1 MSQIEVRRPVS
12 EWAKLPVDWI
22 RTGGLVDFVGESY
35 SVKSMWLKED
45 KSARNVCISSLKLY
59 LALCCRADFIT
70 GNASVTY
77 EELIRLTG
85 LSRPTVAKALTRLET
100 EKLIQRKAQALRKGS
115 SILICGWLESK
126 SWAKIPKRWL
136 YDGSL
141 GAKILMLTEFNFSRA
156 SLSALKVYI
165 ALLAYRDSNRGGI
178 AMLSYDRLAL
188 ITGVKRHHIADAITR
203 LYDLRMISFRQGDFS
218 EASDFSRTNR
228 YLVRGLGVR
237 WTKADE
243 FELPQS
249 ASHKNRPSAA
259 DIAAA
264 NRFVSASPKVR
275 SAEV

>member
-1 MSQIEVRRPVS
+1 VNKSCVAACLESVWMAVESVSGCSWNECPDQRGITVRMCVEWVS
-12 EWAKLPVDWI
+12 E
-22 RTGGLVDFVGESY
+22 
-35 SVKSMWLKED
+35 
-45 KSARNVCISSLKLY
+45 SAWNPQ
-59 LALCCRADFIT
+59 
-70 GNASVTY
+70 
-77 EELIRLTG
+77 
-85 LSRPTVAKALTRLET
+85 PTIAKALTRLET
-100 EKLIQRKAQALRKGS
+100 EGLIQRKAQALRKGS

-136 YDGSL
+136 YDGSF
-141 GAKILMLTEFNFSRA
+141 GSKILMLTEFNFSRA

-243 FELPQS
+243 FEMPQS
-249 ASHKNRPSAA
+249 SAHKNRPGAA

-264 NRFVSASPKVR
+264 NSFVSTSPKVM
-275 SAEV
+275 

>member
-1 MSQIEVRRPVS
+1 MSEVEMGRPVP
-12 EWAKLPVDWI
+12 EWAKMPVDWI
-22 RTGGLVDFVGESY
+22 RAGELVNFADESY

-45 KSARNVCISSLKLY
+45 KSARNACISSLKLY

-85 LSRPTVAKALTRLET
+85 LSRPTVAKALTRLEV
-100 EKLIQRKAQALRKGS
+100 EGLIQRKAQALRKGS

-136 YDGSL
+136 YDGSS

-156 SLSALKVYI
+156 SLSALKVYV

-237 WTKADE
+237 WTKTDE
-243 FELPQS
+243 FEIPQS
-249 ASHKNRPSAA
+249 STHKNRPGAA

-264 NRFVSASPKVR
+264 NRFVSTSPKIT
-275 SAEV
+275 

>member
-1 MSQIEVRRPVS
+1 MSKIEVVRSVS
-12 EWAKLPVDWI
+12 EWAKMPVDWI
-22 RTGGLVDFVGESY
+22 REGGLVNFSDESY
-35 SVKSMWLKED
+35 SLKSMWVKED
-45 KSARNVCISSLKLY
+45 RSARNTCVSSLKLY
-59 LALCCRADFIT
+59 LTLCCRADFTT

-85 LSRPTVAKALTRLET
+85 LSRPTVAKALTRLEMGG
-100 EKLIQRKAQALRKGS
+100 LIQRKAQPLRKGS

-136 YDGSL
+136 YDGSF

-188 ITGVKRHHIADAITR
+188 VTGVKRHHIADAITR

-228 YLVRGLGVR
+228 YLVRGLGIR
-237 WTKADE
+237 WAKADE
-243 FELPQS
+243 FDMPQIS
-249 ASHKNRPSAA
+249 LHKDRPTAA

-264 NRFVSASPKVR
+264 NRFVSPSLKGT
-275 SAEV
+275 

>member
-1 MSQIEVRRPVS
+1 
-12 EWAKLPVDWI
+12 L
-22 RTGGLVDFVGESY
+22 L
-35 SVKSMWLKED
+35 
-45 KSARNVCISSLKLY
+45 
-59 LALCCRADFIT
+59 
-70 GNASVTY
+70 
-77 EELIRLTG
+77 LIG
-85 LSRPTVAKALTRLET
+85 H
-100 EKLIQRKAQALRKGS
+100 
-115 SILICGWLESK
+115 WLESK

-136 YDGSL
+136 YDGSS

-156 SLSALKVYI
+156 SLSALKVYV

-243 FELPQS
+243 FEIPQS
-249 ASHKNRPSAA
+249 STHKTRPGAA

-264 NRFVSASPKVR
+264 NRFVSTSPKVT
-275 SAEV
+275 